1 MVDDF
6 IIQKDL
12 EKYGVKIVER
22 PRIAATK
29 SLDLAGEYG
38 QQIVR
43 SETKLALR
51 THKQT
56 FKKLADM

>member
-1 MVDDF
+1 MN
-6 IIQKDL
+6 KDL
-12 EKYGVKIVER
+12 ERYGVKIVER
-22 PRIAATK
+22 PKIAATK